1 LPSVLLL
8 LLLLLQDELLLA
20 AATEFAIY
28 NAQRHLLPARS
39 PIRAVHAPARRIART
54 MVCLGRQVSGRSSAS
69 LVMAVRVCQP
79 CLRGMEFWRRFA
91 GI

>member
-1 LPSVLLL
+1 MMRSIPKLGMLACTAV
-8 LLLLLQDELLLA
+8 LQDELLLA

-54 MVCLGRQVSGRSSAS
+54 MVCLGRQVGKLAWVLFGCGRGTTTQ
-69 LVMAVRVCQP
+69 LV
-79 CLRGMEFWRRFA
+79 LRRLVA
-91 GI
+91 